1 MAFPTNL
8 TIFVEIPCTVKQV
21 YCWFSKFLVSFPY
34 LLLSLIN
41 FSTQDEWFVIYLFQD
56 ISPSI
61 LRSEGGGPTLVQGIM
76 GSEWAHF
83 YFRVPA
89 WSVWV
94 IEEGRVASKSQV
106 LFKNLA
112 IFFLFPIS
120 QQGVSVDIIQNS
132 AGGNFSPTAEGTKT
146 KQLGADKLVT
156 TQVWK
161 QKRQKMADKS
171 RWDQS
176 NRARI
181 CKRLRKRDG
190 TWDGILGHQF
200 DKRLESFV
208 LCYSQFLLLAHSTET
223 ILYSGFKIHTQYPRN
238 KKTRLYSWITFLEQK
253 NVGRKPDKTRNLDL
267 KSHLWLFFL
276 TDKK

>member
-1 MAFPTNL
+1 
-8 TIFVEIPCTVKQV
+8 
-21 YCWFSKFLVSFPY
+21 
-34 LLLSLIN
+34 
-41 FSTQDEWFVIYLFQD
+41 
-56 ISPSI
+56 
-61 LRSEGGGPTLVQGIM
+61 
-76 GSEWAHF
+76 
-83 YFRVPA
+83 
-89 WSVWV
+89 
-94 IEEGRVASKSQV
+94 VASKSQV

-190 TWDGILGHQF
+190 T
-200 DKRLESFV
+200 
-208 LCYSQFLLLAHSTET
+208 
-223 ILYSGFKIHTQYPRN
+223 
-238 KKTRLYSWITFLEQK
+238 
-253 NVGRKPDKTRNLDL
+253 
-267 KSHLWLFFL
+267 
-276 TDKK
+276 